1 MVRKINKEALL
12 VFIFLLTFFSVAE
25 GAPWEVERIIEEV
38 GGDLPFLDYPV
49 GILVDDQNRSI
60 LINDWGNN
68 RFLSLSED
76 GQIKK
81 VLDSLKSPAGLG
93 KDEERGR
100 IYIVEQKANQVRIIK
115 SDDFST
121 LGFLKAKTPL
131 QEPRGIWVDE
141 EGKIYVAD
149 TGKSRIV
156 VFSPG
161 GEELFTF
168 GKEGMGND
176 EFYYPRGV
184 AVDEEGHIWVV
195 DTQHHCIKVFDEKGN
210 FLFRFGQG
218 GEGKEDFNQPR
229 YLFIQEDWVFISDYR
244 NHRIKVYNRGGV
256 LQEII
261 GKEGTGE
268 GEFSFP
274 EGLWIDEGGRLWV
287 ADAGNNR
294 LQVIDVNFLINPKL
308 YLASLLEERKDQ
320 EFMQV
325 MERLSP
331 EDKKDPEVA
340 RLLLEF
346 FRKRG
351 NLDQAIYQAEDLFL
365 NDSENRDYWKKT
377 LGELYYEK
385 GVHLRGEGKL
395 KEAREFFHKSWQNGN
410 SHSLF
415 LYLWTSFL
423 LLGGSN
429 LFILILAIVL
439 LFLIMIFSRLRKER
453 YRGW

>member
-1 MVRKINKEALL
+1 MKFSREAFLA
-12 VFIFLLTFFSVAE
+12 FMFLLIIFSVAE
-25 GAPWEVERIIEEV
+25 GASWEVEKIIEEV
-38 GGDLPFLDYPV
+38 GGELPFLDYPV
-49 GILVDDQNRSI
+49 GILVDDQNQ
-60 LINDWGNN
+60 LVLVNDWGNN
-68 RFLSLSED
+68 RFLSLTPD
-76 GQIKK
+76 GQIQKA
-81 VLDSLKSPAGLG
+81 LTGLNSPAGLG
-93 KDEERGR
+93 KDEQRNR
-100 IYIVEQKANQVRIIK
+100 IYIVEQKANQVRVIN

-121 LGFLKAKTPL
+121 SGFLKAKTPL
-131 QEPRGIWVDE
+131 QEPRGIWIDE

-156 VFSPG
+156 VFSPE

-184 AVDEEGHIWVV
+184 AVDGDGHIWVV

-218 GEGKEDFNQPR
+218 GEGEEDFNQPR
-229 YLFIQEDWVFISDYR
+229 YLFIQGNWVFISDYR
-244 NHRIKVYNRGGV
+244 NHRIKVYNREGV
-256 LQEII
+256 LQEIM
-261 GKEGTGE
+261 GEEGRGE

-274 EGLWIDEGGRLWV
+274 EGLWIDKDGKLWI

-308 YLASLLEERKDQ
+308 HLASLLEEGESQK
-320 EFMQV
+320 FMQV

-331 EDKKDPEVA
+331 EEREDPEVA

-351 NLDQAIYQAEDLFL
+351 DLDRAIYQAEDLFL
-365 NDSENRDYWKKT
+365 NDSANRDYWKKT

-385 GVHLRGEGKL
+385 GVHLREEGKL
-395 KEAREFFHKSWQNGN
+395 KEAQEFFRKSWQSGN

-429 LFILILAIVL
+429 LFILILAIIL
-439 LFLIMIFSRLRKER
+439 LFLIMVFSRLRKGH